1 MLSQIHGKLLC
12 KIIVEQVLQELS
24 LHAVHVNLGTIEVL
38 ENIWDLQREELRKNL
53 KAFGLVLPDDKRK
66 IIIESFKVLII
77 ELIHYTDEI
86 PKVNH
91 SHFIS
96 EQLGYD
102 YTYLANIFSEVKGV
116 TIQQFIFVKN

>member
-1 MLSQIHGKLLC
+1 MTVK
-12 KIIVEQVLQELS
+12 QVLQELG
-24 LHAVHVNLGTIEVL
+24 LHAVHVNLGTIEIL
-38 ENIWDLQREELRKNL
+38 ENISDLQREELGKNL

-66 IIIESFKVLII
+66 IIIEKIKALII

-96 EQLGYD
+96 EKLGYY